1 MDKELGIIKNVLSPE
16 NFDRICEYFKNHEL
30 LTRIGTDEFGR
41 KLLGDGS
48 ESILKEYSN
57 ILLPKVRE
65 FFGTDTALPSY
76 SLFAEYSSDTISL
89 HRHKDANACTYTL
102 DLVLY
107 QNEPW
112 GIFVDGVEFLAEPNE
127 AVMFMGE
134 KYEHWRDTKINNYDK
149 IGVVFFH
156 YVEPDHWWFTE
167 GPGHVEKIRE
177 KMRSSDVSNN

>member
-1 MDKELGIIKNVLSPE
+1 MNKDLGIIKNALSPE
-16 NFDRICEYFKNHEL
+16 DFDRICEYFKNHEL
-30 LTRIGTDEFGR
+30 LSRIGTDEFGR

-48 ESILKEYSN
+48 ESILKEYSD

-65 FFGTDTALPSY
+65 FFGTETAMSSY

-107 QNEPW
+107 QNDPW
-112 GIFVDGVEFLAEPNE
+112 GIFVDGIEFLAEPNE

-134 KYEHWRDTKINNYDK
+134 KYEHWRETVYNNTNR
-149 IGVVFFH
+149 IGVIFFH
-156 YVEPDHWWFTE
+156 YVEPDHWWFTK
-167 GPGHVEKIRE
+167 GPGHVEEVRKS
-177 KMRSSDVSNN
+177 MRMESK